1 VEETVQANSTND
13 SEMAT
18 VFRRGRRDGVADLG
32 LLGNAAVRARKAK
45 AAVLLAGGLVLIA
58 GAAPAWAGGQLV
70 CRKVVAENVT
80 GEGRNA
86 ALGSRVKCAPG
97 EMLTGGTCYAETRPE
112 EDGTCQTAATGIIQQ
127 IVDHPG
133 TTEEAFF
140 TCMQTGGTECPVAA
154 RTRAMAICCK
164 IDDGSAKEEKKQ

>member
-1 VEETVQANSTND
+1 MTVTAKRLIPLTLVT
-13 SEMAT
+13 M
-18 VFRRGRRDGVADLG
+18 VAFGLDL
-32 LLGNAAVRARKAK
+32 A
-45 AAVLLAGGLVLIA
+45 A
-58 GAAPAWAGGQLV
+58 GAGIADAAPRLT
-70 CRKVVAENVT
+70 CRKVVAESLT

-112 EDGTCQTAATGIIQQ
+112 PDGSCQTSATGIIQP

-140 TCMQTGGTECPVAA
+140 TCLQTGGTDCPVKE
-154 RTRAMAICCK
+154 RTRAMAVCCK
-164 IDDGSAKEEKKQ
+164 LEEAEPAK